1 MPALRTGTT
10 SSASPAGSTL
20 HDNDLGE
27 MALSLLR
34 RGGVTGK
41 EDQRA
46 GRLAPPEASAR
57 RTKRS
62 RRPSDG
68 GAVARD
74 DHRWYGGALAPFV
87 SRCAFSLRFGALAA
101 AAGLLALAPAAWSSA
116 PSPSAAAA
124 APRQRACPTFRVARP
139 DRAAGYRAGVYDLSV
154 SGPVGCR
161 GARRLFRRYLRHPD
175 SPLPRGWRHRRHYA
189 GFANRRAAFNVYQ
202 PFRRTTHHRFGA
214 VRLCQPAASVFP
226 RERVG
231 FRPGHH
237 ALLAWGRTPC
247 DRARAVFRSYAR
259 RGAVPAPY
267 RLDRQRTAFSAGGSG
282 FEVAYRD
289 YALRGPHRGSPDPN
303 DQCAKGE
310 FDFYVCIHMGSY
322 LGGAGL
328 ANVSE
333 SHSCGLTDPGPAQT
347 IAPDTVNSWR
357 VHCAVGLWGS
367 FHYDVVVR
375 GSTVGGVDVGYSTF
389 TGKYT
394 CQLTGAV
401 PYPNCVGGDMIP
413 ENNNASFE
421 NWHYLFGES

>member
-1 MPALRTGTT
+1 MGDHL
-10 SSASPAGSTL
+10 SP
-20 HDNDLGE
+20 
-27 MALSLLR
+27 R
-34 RGGVTGK
+34 RV
-41 EDQRA
+41 
-46 GRLAPPEASAR
+46 LAPRLGP
-57 RTKRS
+57 
-62 RRPSDG
+62 
-68 GAVARD
+68 
-74 DHRWYGGALAPFV
+74 
-87 SRCAFSLRFGALAA
+87 LAA

-154 SGPVGCR
+154 SGPISCR
-161 GARRLFRRYLRHPD
+161 GALRLFRRYLRHPD

-247 DRARAVFRSYAR
+247 DRARAAFRSYAR

-267 RLDRQRTAFSAGGSG
+267 RLDRQRTAFSAGRSG

-303 DQCAKGE
+303 DACAKGE
-310 FDFYVCIHMGSY
+310 FDFYVCVE
-322 LGGAGL
+322 LTNGGEITL
-328 ANVSE
+328 TNVSE
-333 SHSCGLTDPGPAQT
+333 SHSCGLTDPGPPES
-347 IAPDTVNSWR
+347 IAPGGSLSYR
-357 VHCAVGLWGS
+357 VHCAVGFWGS
-367 FHYDVVVR
+367 IHYDVSVSS
-375 GSTVGGVDVGYSTF
+375 GTQSATGGIDITYTTF
-389 TGKYT
+389 GGTFACQVTGDAT
-394 CQLTGAV
+394 RLIGGCNDA
-401 PYPNCVGGDMIP
+401 GGDMLP
-413 ENNNASFE
+413 ENQNATFE
-421 NWHYLFGES
+421 NWHYSIEDSD

>member
-154 SGPVGCR
+154 SGPISCR
-161 GARRLFRRYLRHPD
+161 GALRLFRRYLRPPD

-214 VRLCQPAASVFP
+214 VRLCQPTASVFP

-247 DRARAVFRSYAR
+247 ARARAVFRSYAR
-259 RGAVPAPY
+259 RGVVPAPY
-267 RLDRQRTAFSAGGSG
+267 RLDRQRTAFSAGRSG

-303 DQCAKGE
+303 DACAKGE
-310 FDFYVCIHMGSY
+310 FDFYVCVGIGNLS
-322 LGGAGL
+322 GTTIFT
-328 ANVSE
+328 NVTE
-333 SHSCGLTDPGPAQT
+333 SHSCGLTDPGPAQS
-347 IAPDTVNSWR
+347 IAPGGSLSYR
-357 VHCAVGLWGS
+357 VHCAVGFWGS
-367 FHYDVVVR
+367 FHYDI
-375 GSTVGGVDVGYSTF
+375 VGPETGRFDVSYSTF

-394 CQLTGAV
+394 CQITGKVADEAT
-401 PYPNCVGGDMIP
+401 CTGGDM
-413 ENNNASFE
+413 
-421 NWHYLFGES
+421 